1 MCRFSWLQV
10 GRTSLTHHCPARNFS
25 SLTPPPGDTP
35 PLSPHPGAILGAPRW
50 TIKLWSQVQTRDHKN
65 FIQYVKMT
73 LKAAAQLMC
82 CVLMCHRKCS
92 PIRPFGH
99 VVVVVTNMI
108 YFTKCNLNQGAG
120 TPQTPQ
126 EAPPPE
132 VTPCTT
138 MTLLSFLR
146 RRKSGRPLGLLL
158 KRNFS
163 MLFQSS
169 IIIP

>member
-1 MCRFSWLQV
+1 
-10 GRTSLTHHCPARNFS
+10 
-25 SLTPPPGDTP
+25 
-35 PLSPHPGAILGAPRW
+35 
-50 TIKLWSQVQTRDHKN
+50 
-65 FIQYVKMT
+65 MT

-82 CVLMCHRKCS
+82 CVLMCGCVTGNAVLLD
-92 PIRPFGH
+92 RPFGH
-99 VVVVVTNMI
+99 FVVVVTNII
-108 YFTKCNLNQGAG
+108 YFTKCNLMKGAG

-138 MTLLSFLR
+138 MTLLSFLP